1 MKTSTDGP
9 MIVLLGD
16 VENSRRV
23 ADRRALAAGLDRA
36 CGRLN
41 EEFVDELRAA
51 VSILKGIDEV
61 GAALTSFRHAYDMIS
76 IVSAELRPERMRFV
90 LAAGEADTGAESQ
103 EFARM
108 DGPVFHL
115 AAGMMEELKSSK
127 LLFAMSVGDPLLD
140 EAVAGAVNMLL
151 LARAALTEKQWDV
164 VNAYERHGSQAAAAS
179 ALGVSQQA
187 VSHVLVGTDYRQFR
201 HVETSLR
208 QVMEKYSM
216 R

>member
-1 MKTSTDGP
+1 
-9 MIVLLGD
+9 
-16 VENSRRV
+16 
-23 ADRRALAAGLDRA
+23 
-36 CGRLN
+36 
-41 EEFVDELRAA
+41 
-51 VSILKGIDEV
+51 
-61 GAALTSFRHAYDMIS
+61 
-76 IVSAELRPERMRFV
+76 MRFV
-90 LAAGEADTGAESQ
+90 LAVGEADTGAESQ

-140 EAVAGAVNMLL
+140 EAIAGAVNMLL
-151 LARAALTEKQWDV
+151 LARTALTQKQWGV
-164 VNAYERHGSQAAAAS
+164 VEAYERHGSQVAAAS

-187 VSHVLVGTDYRQFR
+187 ISHVLVSTDYRQSK

-208 QVMEKYSM
+208 EVIEKYSV